1 MRITPSC
8 LQKAFIRTACLLM
21 FSVPVAA
28 DQGEQLYSS
37 CAACHGAEAQGN
49 PALQAPALAGLDS
62 TYIQRQLEL
71 FQAGHRGG
79 KGGDIAGA
87 QMRAAAGKLT
97 SADQVSAVST
107 YLSGLSPKSSEVTLE
122 GNIRN
127 GTNHYQA
134 TCGTCHGS
142 QGQGNKALKAPAL
155 AGQDGD
161 YLRRQYLNFR
171 NGLRGYEASD
181 RPGRQMAMMANGL
194 SDEQLNDV
202 IAFIGQLQPTT
213 EPVEH

>member
-8 LQKAFIRTACLLM
+8 LYKAFIRTACCLM
-21 FSVPVAA
+21 LSVPVFA
-28 DQGEQLYSS
+28 DQGQQLYSS
-37 CAACHGAEAQGN
+37 CAACHGDQGQGN

-62 TYIQRQLEL
+62 HYIQRQLEL
-71 FQAGHRGG
+71 FQAGKRGA
-79 KGGDIAGA
+79 KPGDAAGA
-87 QMRAAAGKLT
+87 QMRAAAAVLT
-97 SADQVSAVST
+97 TGDQIAALSN
-107 YLSGLSPKSSEVTLE
+107 YLSELTPTTSEVTTE

-127 GTNHYQA
+127 GINHYQA

-142 QGQGNKALKAPAL
+142 RGQGNKALKAPAL
-155 AGQDGD
+155 AGQNGE

-171 NGLRGYEASD
+171 KGLRGYDASD

-194 SDEQLNDV
+194 NDEQLNDV

>member
-8 LQKAFIRTACLLM
+8 LHKAFIRTACFLM
-21 FSVPVAA
+21 LSVPAAA
-28 DQGEQLYSS
+28 DQGQQLYST
-37 CAACHGAEAQGN
+37 CAACHGGQGQGN

-62 TYIQRQLEL
+62 DYIQRQLEL
-71 FQAGHRGG
+71 FQAGSRGS
-79 KGGDIAGA
+79 KPGDTAGA
-87 QMRAAAGKLT
+87 QMRAAAGVLT
-97 SADQVSAVST
+97 SADQIAAVSDFI
-107 YLSGLSPKSSEVTLE
+107 SELSPTTADVTVE

-155 AGQDGD
+155 AGQDGE

-171 NGLRGYEASD
+171 KGLRGYDAND

-194 SDEQLNDV
+194 NDEQLNDV